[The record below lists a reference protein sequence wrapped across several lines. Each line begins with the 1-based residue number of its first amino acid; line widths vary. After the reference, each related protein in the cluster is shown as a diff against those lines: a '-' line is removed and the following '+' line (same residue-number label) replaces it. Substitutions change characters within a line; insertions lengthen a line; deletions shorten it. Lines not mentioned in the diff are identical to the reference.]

1 VKHTSLKAAL
11 YLVLTFVAGSAVG
24 IFGYRLYSG
33 AAVMARPEP
42 RRSEEYRKMYLQEM
56 ESRLKLD
63 AGQKTRLV
71 QVLDQTQA
79 LFRQLNEKHRPEY
92 DAIHHSKVE
101 QIRAL
106 LSADQQA
113 EYTKLRAERDKRRKG
128 REKSH

>member
-1 VKHTSLKAAL
+1 MKHTSFKAAL

-42 RRSEEYRKMYLQEM
+42 RRSEEFRKMYLQEM
-56 ESRLKLD
+56 DNRLKLNPD
-63 AGQKTRLV
+63 QKSRLV

-92 DAIHHSKVE
+92 DAIHQAQVE
-101 QIRAL
+101 QVNAL
-106 LSADQQA
+106 LSPEQRG
-113 EYTKLRAERDKRRKG
+113 EYTKLRAEREKRRKA
-128 REKSH
+128 REGSR